1 MFSIIASQNHSRT
14 VPKYLLYVF
23 VRRDVDDVTSLS
35 TEYIIISSIFLSFLF
50 RRGRS
55 SSFESERGSERFTRE
70 PWKKYFFESWANRY
84 VFRWKLA
91 SKQKSRERREFRPA
105 LKDSVDS
112 TSPKK
117 INSGSQPDGKSQF
130 SPLSRTVDLNRIIR
144 RCVVTLVS
152 LSFPLTVFL
161 SFFFCDG
168 RAGKKKWKRARR
180 LAASRRGHCHE
191 WK

>member
-130 SPLSRTVDLNRIIR
+130 SPLSRAVDLNRIIR
-144 RCVVTLVS
+144 RCVVTPLSLPLSLPSFS
-152 LSFPLTVFL
+152 LSSCTT
-161 SFFFCDG
+161 DG
-168 RAGKKKWKRARR
+168 RGRK
-180 LAASRRGHCHE
+180 SGNVPDV
-191 WK
+191 